1 MLDKCQAIVQTRGME
16 LSDYMTVSEAA
27 GVKCVS
33 REAVR
38 LAIERG
44 DLPASRVGGRLLI
57 RRADLDGY
65 RPDHVKVLAGRA
77 LPSRRKQPGKRSRK
91 KE

>member
-1 MLDKCQAIVQTRGME
+1 MAQTQDME
-16 LSDYMTVSEAA
+16 PSDYLTVSEAA
-27 GVKCVS
+27 GVKRVS

-44 DLPASRVGGRLLI
+44 DLPASRVGGRWLI
-57 RRADLDGY
+57 RRADLDCY

-77 LPSRRKQPGKRSRK
+77 LSSRRQPPEQQARK
-91 KE
+91 KK

>member
-1 MLDKCQAIVQTRGME
+1 ME
-16 LSDYMTVSEAA
+16 LSDYLTISEAA
-27 GVKCVS
+27 ELKRVS

-44 DLPASRVGGRLLI
+44 DLPAAMVGGRWLI
-57 RRADLDGY
+57 LRADLGGY

-77 LPSRRKQPGKRSRK
+77 LLSRRKPPGKRSRK

>member
-1 MLDKCQAIVQTRGME
+1 ME
-16 LSDYMTVSEAA
+16 LSDYVTVSEAA
-27 GVKCVS
+27 GVKRVS

-44 DLPASRVGGRLLI
+44 DLLATRVGGRWLI

-65 RPDHVKVLAGRA
+65 RLDHVKVLAGRA
-77 LPSRRKQPGKRSRK
+77 LPSRRELPAKRSRK
-91 KE
+91 KR